1 MNQHEH
7 AAESDH
13 IALVDAL
20 VARLRSAL
28 RRATE
33 DPEDVK
39 AALIAQATGPEG
51 RRARDHIEQV
61 AKAELLEV
69 QWELEDV
76 LTQTAPP
83 PLPAPPAPTPAA
95 AAAPAPEAPE
105 PPPED
110 PNRPLSAA
118 DLTLVYEDP
127 RGLLLHRTKKGDRW
141 FATQVN
147 PATRQPETFELHPQ
161 EIAQIKRQLQG
172 SPYWVIGG

>member
-1 MNQHEH
+1 MDQHEH
-7 AAESDH
+7 AAESDR
-13 IALVDAL
+13 IAQVDAL

-28 RRATE
+28 KRGAE

-39 AALIAQATGPEG
+39 AELLALAAGPDG
-51 RRARDHIEQV
+51 RRAREHIEHA
-61 AKAELLEV
+61 AKSELLEV

-76 LTQTAPP
+76 VAQTAPP
-83 PLPAPPAPTPAA
+83 PPAEAPKPAA
-95 AAAPAPEAPE
+95 AAPPPAPE
-105 PPPED
+105 PPPDD
-110 PNRPLSAA
+110 PNRPLTAA

-147 PATRQPETFELHPQ
+147 PNTRQPETFELHPQ

-172 SPYWVIGG
+172 SPYWVIGA